1 MTTIIDAPVAKD
13 GLYLRAT
20 PNTFSVVDTTI
31 NMHGGRA
38 GIITDMEPQPAY
50 LAPVM
55 RNVVVNVRDG
65 QGHQTLW
72 GIRRHK
78 LRSPTCENVEVYD
91 HTPEGATIQTT
102 WMKEHAIYDE
112 IESGD
117 AVYRNCGAG
126 NIPAQFIQ
134 IRLAGN
140 RKDPMWPNRRAI
152 LIDSCSGSE
161 IGQLRG
167 AGRAGFAISIK
178 DSGPEGEVVIA
189 NTGLA
194 TISQRAVKKKS
205 DGTMADSFGAICVEY
220 AKSCLIEDCYINYRN
235 PANHTIQLYDFANKA
250 KGKTGPEDIVVRN
263 CELAAGGNNI
273 ALRIENTTKRVL
285 IEGCSGPGQII
296 VYKMNASGVY
306 NVARRYPMSEG
317 FKYRV

>member
-1 MTTIIDAPVAKD
+1 MTTVIDAPVAKD

-55 RNVVVNVRDG
+55 RSVEINVMDG
-65 QGHQTLW
+65 HGHQTLW

-78 LRSPTCENVEVYD
+78 LRSPLCESIEVTDY
-91 HTPEGATIQTT
+91 TPAEATLQTT
-102 WMKEHAIYDE
+102 WMKEHAFYDE

-117 AVYRNCGAG
+117 AVYRNRRAF

-140 RKDPMWPNRRAI
+140 RKDVMWPNRRAI
-152 LIDSCSGSE
+152 LIEKCEGWE
-161 IGQLRG
+161 VGQLRG
-167 AGRAGFAISIK
+167 AGRAGFAISVK

-189 NTGLA
+189 GTALE
-194 TISQRAVKKKS
+194 TINQRAVKKTS
-205 DGTMADSFGAICVEY
+205 GGVMADSFGAICVEY
-220 AKSCLIEDCYINYRN
+220 AKTCLIERCEINYRN
-235 PANHTIQLYDFANKA
+235 PANHAIQLYDFANKA
-250 KGKTGPEDIVVRN
+250 KGKTGPEEIVVQD
-263 CELAAGGNNI
+263 CTLAPGNNI
-273 ALRIENTTKRVL
+273 ALRIEASTKRV
-285 IEGCSGPGQII
+285 EVAGCKGQGQII
-296 VYKMNASGVY
+296 VYKMNASGIY
-306 NVARRYPMSEG
+306 GVARRIPIASG
-317 FKYRV
+317 FKYRA